1 MKYTAVVPGEPVAQ
15 GRPRFSVRDN
25 HVRAHDPKKNVNY
38 KVYIRLMAARSGPE
52 TPVEVPV
59 RLGLR
64 IYRGIPKSWSK
75 KKRERADAGAIRPVT
90 KPDISNILKGVE
102 DALNGLWYHDD
113 SQIVEY
119 GEMGKWY
126 SARPRIEI
134 TMELIEE

>member
-1 MKYTAVVPGEPVAQ
+1 
-15 GRPRFSVRDN
+15 
-25 HVRAHDPKKNVNY
+25 
-38 KVYIRLMAARSGPE
+38 MAARSGPE
-52 TPVEVPV
+52 TPAEVPV

-64 IYRGIPKSWSK
+64 IYRSIPKSWSK